1 MSVPV
6 CYVNDTLPEGIC
18 DETVI
23 VQGVIDGLIINGKEG
38 EIVDYKTD
46 RVSSAEELCEK
57 YREQMKMYKLAAE
70 ECFRL
75 QNVTITLYSFHLS
88 KEISLKL

>member
-6 CYVNDTLPEGIC
+6 CQINDALPDSIC
-18 DETVI
+18 NETVI
-23 VQGVIDGLIINGKEG
+23 VQGVIDGLIINGKNG

-46 RVSSAEELCEK
+46 KVSSEEELAEK

-70 ECFRL
+70 ECFQL